1 MSLSLS
7 TPGLLFPAI
16 SLLFLS
22 YTNRFLSYAAL
33 VRGLHERW
41 GEHPDPAVQ
50 MQIGNLR
57 RRLLLIRHMQTA
69 GAMSL
74 LICVGSMLALF
85 LGAISIGEVLFGV
98 SLVLMV
104 LSLTLLVREIQISLD
119 ALDLQLRDMSNDA
132 AAQSRS

>member
-1 MSLSLS
+1 MNLSLS

-41 GEHPDPAVQ
+41 GEQRDPAIH

-85 LGAISIGEVLFGV
+85 FGAITLGEVLFAV

-104 LSLTLLVREIQISLD
+104 LSLALLVREIQISLD
-119 ALDLQLRDMSNDA
+119 ALDLQLRDMSD
-132 AAQSRS
+132 RK